1 MNKYMKIADELA
13 QQNIL
18 TNDGG
23 PFGAVIIKNNEIV
36 GKGNNQVVLKNDPT
50 AHAEIVAIR
59 DACKN
64 LGTFDLTGCEIYTS
78 CYPCPMC
85 LSAIIWSNIKM
96 VYYGNTKE
104 DAEKIGFRDNL
115 IYEYLEGQSKTTNKE
130 DILKIIAMDGKE
142 RASLNQ
148 MDEETIKTFESY
160 QNKSENKTMY

>member
-64 LGTFDLTGCEIYTS
+64 LGTFDLTGCEIYAS

-115 IYEYLEGQSKTTNKE
+115 IYEYLEGQSKTSNKE
-130 DILKIIAMDGKE
+130 DILKIIAMDRK
-142 RASLNQ
+142 
-148 MDEETIKTFESY
+148 ETIKTFESY